1 MRKIRFL
8 SAVLL
13 LALALTTSGC
23 GSRDTEREEPSET
36 NTMQTDDRKVAFVQD
51 VYKRQVRGLPIS
63 LTVSLR
69 LPFWW
74 RNGTVPAISV

>member
-36 NTMQTDDRKVAFVQD
+36 NTMQTDDRKVAFVQ
-51 VYKRQVRGLPIS
+51 K
-63 LTVSLR
+63 
-69 LPFWW
+69 
-74 RNGTVPAISV
+74 

>member
-23 GSRDTEREEPSET
+23 GSRETKREEPSET
-36 NTMQTDDRKVAFVQD
+36 NTMQTNDRKVAFVQKSMNTYFHRLLD
-51 VYKRQVRGLPIS
+51 A
-63 LTVSLR
+63 SLR
-69 LPFWW
+69 NYTQEAGWEF
-74 RNGTVPAISV
+74 REAVADYD

>member
-36 NTMQTDDRKVAFVQD
+36 NTMQTDDRKVAFVQKSMNTYFHRLLD
-51 VYKRQVRGLPIS
+51 A
-63 LTVSLR
+63 SLR
-69 LPFWW
+69 
-74 RNGTVPAISV
+74 NDTQ